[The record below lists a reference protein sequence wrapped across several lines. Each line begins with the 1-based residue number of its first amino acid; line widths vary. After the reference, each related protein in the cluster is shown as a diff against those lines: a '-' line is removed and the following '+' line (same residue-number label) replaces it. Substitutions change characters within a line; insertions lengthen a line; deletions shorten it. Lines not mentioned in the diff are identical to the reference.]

1 MIDLNN
7 YTPPPR
13 KPDLLDEL
21 NALRSIRTQA
31 YFANDSAALDA
42 AHQQLKQFWLRN
54 GWTEEEAQETM
65 EEYVRECERPLTIDG
80 S

>member
-1 MIDLNN
+1 MIDLTN
-7 YTPPPR
+7 YSPPPR

-21 NALRSIRTQA
+21 NALRSKRAQA
-31 YFANDSAALDA
+31 YFANDSAGLEA

-54 GWTEEEAQETM
+54 GWTEEEAQEEYLRHV
-65 EEYVRECERPLTIDG
+65 EEC

>member
-1 MIDLNN
+1 MIDLTN
-7 YTPPPR
+7 YSPPPR

-21 NALRSIRTQA
+21 NALRSLRTQA
-31 YFANDSAALDA
+31 YFANDSAALEA

-54 GWTEEEAQETM
+54 GWSEEEAQKEYLRHV
-65 EEYVRECERPLTIDG
+65 EEC